1 MTDSKNNTTELLNSK
16 THGNLKIQTQKLNTK
31 SNRVNVANVIV
42 GELNT
47 LVHEYAIFM
56 TKSPTSGALQ
66 LTAILGFK
74 SGENLYLNGDN
85 WRATYLPLDITRRPF
100 QAYLPEEN
108 SMDKGHI
115 AIDLLAEQVNEK
127 HGTPLFDDQGN
138 KTEFLQ
144 RIEKT
149 FSELMGGA
157 RQTTAL
163 LQLAEK
169 LNLVEGI
176 NLTIEVPNKSK
187 VELNG
192 LFSFDKEAVGK
203 LSGEDLEQAHQSGL
217 LQVISLMLSSS
228 LHLQKLIGWSANSKL
243 SLV

>member
-1 MTDSKNNTTELLNSK
+1 MTDTTKNTIELLNNEK
-16 THGNLKIQTQKLNTK
+16 HHNLKIQTNKLNTK

-100 QAYLPEEN
+100 QAYLPDKN
-108 SMDKGHI
+108 NMDKGHV

-127 HGTPLFDDQGN
+127 HGTPLFDEQGD

-157 RQTTAL
+157 KQTSAL
-163 LQLAEK
+163 LQLAEQ

-176 NLTIEVPNKSK
+176 NLSIDVSDKSK

-203 LSGEDLEQAHQSGL
+203 LSGQELEQAHQSGL

-228 LHLQKLIGWSANSKL
+228 LHLQKLIGWSATQ
-243 SLV
+243 